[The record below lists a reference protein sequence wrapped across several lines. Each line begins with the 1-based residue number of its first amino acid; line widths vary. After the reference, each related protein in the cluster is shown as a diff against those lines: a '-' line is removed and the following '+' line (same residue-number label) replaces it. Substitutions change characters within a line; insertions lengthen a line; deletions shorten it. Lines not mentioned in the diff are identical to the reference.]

1 MGQRTYSS
9 EFKLQVVLE
18 ALQSDGTDAEVA
30 RAYDVHPVT
39 LSGWKTKLKE
49 NGSKAFGG
57 SDELKE
63 KKEKI
68 AKLERMVGQ
77 KEVEIALLKN
87 FLGESHARL
96 KRSVSQVS
104 TKKNTDSTGA
114 SRRSACQRAPTTTE
128 RTARTSP
135 LKRSRN

>member
-1 MGQRTYSS
+1 MGNRTYSP

-30 RAYDVHPVT
+30 RAYDIHPVT
-39 LSGWKTKLKE
+39 LSNWKKKLKE

-57 SDELKE
+57 GDELKE
-63 KKEKI
+63 KKDKI

-96 KRSVSQVS
+96 KRSVSWIS
-104 TKKNTDSTGA
+104 IEKNTD
-114 SRRSACQRAPTTTE
+114 
-128 RTARTSP
+128 
-135 LKRSRN
+135 